1 LSQVG
6 VIVNVP
12 FLIVVFV
19 YHPQT
24 ADPNGTIKCPFCQ
37 NDCKDIVTVPVLS
50 APPFSSTPSPTN
62 PSGVCVK
69 ASLSAVHH
77 GRSSESIEIDGD
89 LHEEV
94 QVCQNIVH

>member
-1 LSQVG
+1 MVQL
-6 VIVNVP
+6 NVL
-12 FLIVVFV
+12 FFKTTL
-19 YHPQT
+19 
-24 ADPNGTIKCPFCQ
+24 
-37 NDCKDIVTVPVLS
+37 KDIVTVPVLS

-62 PSGVCVK
+62 PSGVSVK
-69 ASLSAVHH
+69 TSLSAVHH